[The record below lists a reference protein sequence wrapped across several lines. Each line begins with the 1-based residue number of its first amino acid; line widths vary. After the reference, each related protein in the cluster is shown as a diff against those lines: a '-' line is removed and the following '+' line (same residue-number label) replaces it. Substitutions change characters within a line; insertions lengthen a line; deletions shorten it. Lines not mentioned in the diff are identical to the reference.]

1 MKPRKEIVDK
11 AYKDGAID
19 KAALMLA
26 LSYVTL
32 SAANNFIDEANDYIE
47 PYGLKI
53 GELKMAHNN
62 FMKSADRYFKA
73 CLDMF
78 SKDCSAIDYFSDL
91 ESLEKAIKEWSGV
104 EDKLKKIDDETA
116 RN

>member
-11 AYKDGAID
+11 AHKDGAID

-32 SAANNFIDEANDYIE
+32 SAANDFMDEANDYIE
-47 PYGLKI
+47 PYGLNI

-62 FMKSADRYFKA
+62 LMKSADRYFNI
-73 CLDMF
+73 CCTMF
-78 SKDCSAIDYFSDL
+78 SKECSAIDFFNDL
-91 ESLEKAIKEWSGV
+91 ESLEKYIKEWSGV
-104 EDKLKKIDDETA
+104 ADKLKKIDDETA

>member
-32 SAANNFIDEANDYIE
+32 SAANNFMDEANDYID
-47 PYGLKI
+47 PYGLNI
-53 GELKMAHNN
+53 GEVKMAHNN
-62 FMKSADRYFKA
+62 FMRSADRYFHI
-73 CLDMF
+73 CWEMF
-78 SKDCSAIDYFSDL
+78 GKEFSALDYFSDL
-91 ESLEKAIKEWSGV
+91 EHLEKSIKEWADI
-104 EDKLKKIDDETA
+104 EAKIEKI
-116 RN
+116 NSKI

>member
-26 LSYVTL
+26 LSYLTL
-32 SAANNFIDEANDYIE
+32 SAANDFMDEANDYID
-47 PYGLKI
+47 PYGLNI

-62 FMKSADRYFKA
+62 FMKSADRYFKV
-73 CLDMF
+73 CWDMF
-78 SKDCSAIDYFSDL
+78 SKVCPVIDYFSDL
-91 ESLEKAIKEWSGV
+91 ASLEKTIKEWSGV
-104 EDKLKKIDDETA
+104 EDKLMKIDHETA

>member
-11 AYKDGAID
+11 AHKDGAID

-32 SAANNFIDEANDYIE
+32 SAANNFMDEANDYIE
-47 PYGLKI
+47 PYGLNI

-62 FMKSADRYFKA
+62 FMKSADRYFKV
-73 CLDMF
+73 CRDMF

-116 RN
+116 RI

>member
-1 MKPRKEIVDK
+1 MKPKKEIVDK
-11 AYKDGAID
+11 AYNDGAID

-32 SAANNFIDEANDYIE
+32 SAANNFMDEANDYID
-47 PYGLKI
+47 PYGLNI

-73 CLDMF
+73 CWDMF
-78 SKDCSAIDYFSDL
+78 GKDCSAIDYFSDL